1 MKKIVIF
8 SISLIVIGM
17 LAYFGAYYA
26 YLSGNPQ
33 VELKEEA
40 ALQKSVID
48 PFVEREHGEPE
59 YYLARIEKDRLMIYK
74 MPENTLY
81 DYVELSSL
89 NFHGTE
95 REDLATGISFENLT
109 EVFEFLENSMS

>member
-1 MKKIVIF
+1 MKKIVMF
-8 SISLIVIGM
+8 SISLIVMGV
-17 LAYFGAYYA
+17 LAYFGAYYV
-26 YLSGNPQ
+26 YVSEHPQ

-40 ALQKSVID
+40 VLQKSVID
-48 PFVEREHGEPE
+48 PLFGKEPAEPE
-59 YYLARIEKDRLMIYK
+59 YYLAKIEKDRLMIYK

-95 REDLATGISFENLT
+95 REDLTTGISFENLT